1 MPLSQTIEIV
11 SQDGAGGTDTSRRT
25 IPTTSFSLFLNE
37 TEYQPA
43 VVTDIEIEN
52 SGNDNQVSDQCGNT
66 ERNRTGNSGWAIRVN
81 GIITGE
87 DARQGNLSL
96 SLLRDVVASSDSVT
110 IGADIQSGT
119 FEVGNVVI
127 TQQSDLVSI
136 ETANTNGKEKAY
148 EFQLQLGETQSQ

>member
-11 SQDGAGGTDTSRRT
+11 SQSGAGGTTTSQRT

-52 SGNDNQVSDQCGNT
+52 SGNDNKVSDQCGNT
-66 ERNRTGNSGWAIRVN
+66 ERNRTGNSGWAIRVS
-81 GIITGE
+81 GIITGA
-87 DARQGNLSL
+87 DSRQGNLSL